1 MLGDR
6 QYMRRDNVPTPWSV
20 TIVLLVINI
29 LFFFLEY
36 SDGKRSETW
45 FLKYGALSLDGLKQ
59 GFIWQ
64 FITFQFLHG
73 GLPHL
78 VFNSLGLYFFGRP
91 LEGMLGRRD
100 FLKLYLFSGVLG
112 GVLQALLG
120 FIVPQIAG
128 PMVGASAGICGLVA
142 AFSVLAPDS
151 QIYVWFVLP
160 MRARYFL
167 PIMFGLTLLF
177 LVASIKDTSTDGGHV
192 AHAAHL
198 GGILGGLAYLKWRHG
213 LGVPRFSWPRFRRT
227 LPRRELVTTRS
238 ARSSFWRKESSK
250 IADDIPPAE
259 FISRE
264 VDPILDK
271 ISAHGIQ
278 SLTERERK
286 ILEAARAKMSKR

>member
-1 MLGDR
+1 MLADR
-6 QYMRRDNVPTPWSV
+6 QYMRRDNAPANWSI
-20 TIVLLVINI
+20 TIVLLVINV
-29 LFFFLEY
+29 LVFFLEN
-36 SDGKRSETW
+36 SNGDRTRNW
-45 FLKYGALSLDGLKQ
+45 FLEYGALSLEGLKR

-64 FITFQFLHG
+64 FVTFQFLHD
-73 GLPHL
+73 GLTHL
-78 VFNSLGLYFFGRP
+78 VFNSLGLYFLGRP

-120 FIVPQIAG
+120 FMFPQIAG
-128 PMVGASAGICGLVA
+128 PMVGASAGICGLIA

-151 QIYVWFVLP
+151 QIYLWFVLP
-160 MRARYFL
+160 IRARYFL
-167 PIMFGLTLLF
+167 PIMTGLTLLF
-177 LVASIKDTSTDGGHV
+177 LMSSVLSSTASRV
-192 AHAAHL
+192 AHSAHL
-198 GGILGGLAYLKWRHG
+198 GGILGGIAYLKWLNG
-213 LGVPRFSWPRFRRT
+213 MSVPLFGWPRFRRG

-238 ARSSFWRKESSK
+238 ARRSFWRKESSK
-250 IADDIPPAE
+250 PEDDLPPAE

-264 VDPILDK
+264 VDPILHK

>member
-1 MLGDR
+1 MLAHR
-6 QYMRRDNVPTPWSV
+6 QYMRRDNVPTPWSI
-20 TIVLLVINI
+20 TIVLLVFNI
-29 LFFFLEY
+29 LVFFLEY
-36 SDGKRSETW
+36 SDGKRSENW
-45 FLKYGALSLDGLKQ
+45 FLKYGALSLEGLKR

-78 VFNSLGLYFFGRP
+78 VLNSLGLYFLGRP

-100 FLKLYLFSGVLG
+100 FIKLYLFSGVLG
-112 GVLQALLG
+112 GVLQTLLA
-120 FIVPQIAG
+120 FVSPRFAG
-128 PMVGASAGICGLVA
+128 PMVGASAGICGLIA

-151 QIYVWFVLP
+151 QIYLWFVLP
-160 MRARYFL
+160 IRGRYFL

-177 LVASIKDTSTDGGHV
+177 LVTSSEDSYV

-198 GGILGGLAYLKWRHG
+198 GGMLGGLAYLKWRHG
-213 LGVPRFSWPRFRRT
+213 LGVPLFSWPRFRRA

-238 ARSSFWRKESSK
+238 ARSRSSFWRKESSK
-250 IADDIPPAE
+250 LADDLPPAE

>member
-1 MLGDR
+1 MLADR
-6 QYMRRDNVPTPWSV
+6 QYMRRDNAPANWSI
-20 TIVLLVINI
+20 TIVLLVINV
-29 LFFFLEY
+29 LVFFLEY
-36 SDGKRSETW
+36 SNGTRSRSW
-45 FLKYGALSLDGLKQ
+45 VLDYGALSMEGLKR

-64 FITFQFLHG
+64 FVTFQFLHD

-78 VFNSLGLYFFGRP
+78 VLNSLGLYFFGRP

-100 FLKLYLFSGVLG
+100 FLRLYLFSGVLG

-120 FIVPQIAG
+120 FFSPQFAG
-128 PMVGASAGICGLVA
+128 PMVGASAGICGLIA

-151 QIYVWFVLP
+151 QIYLWFVLP
-160 MRARYFL
+160 IRARYFL
-167 PIMFGLTLLF
+167 PIMFGLTLLL
-177 LVASIKDTSTDGGHV
+177 LVTSSDSHV

-198 GGILGGLAYLKWRHG
+198 GGILGGIAYLKWLNG
-213 LGVPRFSWPRFRRT
+213 LGVPLFSWPRFRRA

-238 ARSSFWRKESSK
+238 ARRSFWRKESSK
-250 IADDIPPAE
+250 PEDDLPPAE

-286 ILEAARAKMSKR
+286 ILEAARAKMSRR

>member
-1 MLGDR
+1 MLADR
-6 QYMRRDNVPTPWSV
+6 QYMRGDNAPTPWSI
-20 TIVLLVINI
+20 TIVLLVFNI
-29 LFFFLEY
+29 LVFFLEY
-36 SDGKRSETW
+36 SDGEGSKIQKW
-45 FLKYGALSLDGLKQ
+45 FMEYGALSLEGLKH

-64 FITFQFLHG
+64 FVTFQFLHG

-78 VFNSLGLYFFGRP
+78 VLNSIGLYFFGRP

-100 FLKLYLFSGVLG
+100 FIKLYLFSGVLG
-112 GVLQALLG
+112 GVLQVLLSLI
-120 FIVPQIAG
+120 FPQIAG

-142 AFSVLAPDS
+142 AFSLLAPDS
-151 QIYVWFVLP
+151 QIYLWFVLP
-160 MRARYFL
+160 IRGRYFL

-177 LVASIKDTSTDGGHV
+177 LVSSIVTLTESHV

-198 GGILGGLAYLKWRHG
+198 GGILGGMAYLKWQHG
-213 LGVPRFSWPRFRRT
+213 LRVPLFGWPRFRRAS
-227 LPRRELVTTRS
+227 PRRELVTTRS
-238 ARSSFWRKESSK
+238 ARTSFWRKESSK
-250 IADDIPPAE
+250 LVDDLPPAE

>member
-1 MLGDR
+1 MLADR
-6 QYMRRDNVPTPWSV
+6 QYMRRDHVPTPWSI
-20 TIVLLVINI
+20 TIVLLVFNI
-29 LFFFLEY
+29 VVFFLEY
-36 SDGKRSETW
+36 SNGDRSKNWVLE
-45 FLKYGALSLDGLKQ
+45 YGALSLEGLKR

-64 FITFQFLHG
+64 FVTFQFLHG
-73 GLPHL
+73 GLAHL

-91 LEGMLGRRD
+91 LEGMLGRRE
-100 FLKLYLFSGVLG
+100 FTKLYLFSGVLG
-112 GVLQALLG
+112 GVLQTLLG
-120 FIVPQIAG
+120 FVSPRFAG
-128 PMVGASAGICGLVA
+128 PMVGASAGICGLIA

-151 QIYVWFVLP
+151 QIYLWFVLP
-160 MRARYFL
+160 IRGRYFL
-167 PIMFGLTLLF
+167 PIMFVLTVLL
-177 LVASIKDTSTDGGHV
+177 LVTSDEYSHV

-198 GGILGGLAYLKWRHG
+198 GGMLGGMAYLKWRHG
-213 LGVPRFSWPRFRRT
+213 LGAPLFSWPRFRRA

-250 IADDIPPAE
+250 LVDDLPPAE

>member
-1 MLGDR
+1 MLADR
-6 QYMRRDNVPTPWSV
+6 QYMRRDNVPTPWSI
-20 TIVLLVINI
+20 TIVLLVFNI
-29 LFFFLEY
+29 LVFFLEY
-36 SDGKRSETW
+36 SDGSRSKNW
-45 FLKYGALSLDGLKQ
+45 FLEYGALSLEGLKQ

-100 FLKLYLFSGVLG
+100 FLKLYLFSGVIG

-120 FIVPQIAG
+120 FIFPRIAG

-160 MRARYFL
+160 IRARYFL

-177 LVASIKDTSTDGGHV
+177 LVTSVESHV

-198 GGILGGLAYLKWRHG
+198 GGILGGIAYLKWLHG
-213 LGVPRFSWPRFRRT
+213 LNIPLFGWSRVRRT
-227 LPRRELVTTRS
+227 LPRREVVTTRP
-238 ARSSFWRKESSK
+238 ARRAFWRK
-250 IADDIPPAE
+250 
-259 FISRE
+259 
-264 VDPILDK
+264 
-271 ISAHGIQ
+271 
-278 SLTERERK
+278 
-286 ILEAARAKMSKR
+286 

>member
-1 MLGDR
+1 MLADR
-6 QYMRRDNVPTPWSV
+6 QYMRRDNAPTHWSI
-20 TIVLLVINI
+20 TIVLLVFNI
-29 LFFFLEY
+29 LVFFLEY
-36 SDGKRSETW
+36 SDGDRSRKW
-45 FLKYGALSLDGLKQ
+45 FEEYGALSLEGLKR

-78 VFNSLGLYFFGRP
+78 VLNSLGLYFFGRP

-112 GVLQALLG
+112 GGLQALLG
-120 FIVPQIAG
+120 FIFPQIAG

-160 MRARYFL
+160 IRARYFL

-177 LVASIKDTSTDGGHV
+177 LVTSIVSSTESHV

-198 GGILGGLAYLKWRHG
+198 GGILGGMAYLKWLHG
-213 LGVPRFSWPRFRRT
+213 LSGPRFSWPRFRRA
-227 LPRRELVTTRS
+227 LPRRELVATRS
-238 ARSSFWRKESSK
+238 ARHSFWRKESSK
-250 IADDIPPAE
+250 PVDDLPPAE

>member
-1 MLGDR
+1 MLADR

-20 TIVLLVINI
+20 TIVLLVFNI
-29 LFFFLEY
+29 VVFFLEY
-36 SDGKRSETW
+36 SNGDLSKSWVLR
-45 FLKYGALSLDGLKQ
+45 YGALSLEGLKR

-73 GLPHL
+73 GMTHL
-78 VFNSLGLYFFGRP
+78 VLNSLGLYFLGRP

-100 FLKLYLFSGVLG
+100 FIKLYLFSGVLG
-112 GVLQALLG
+112 GVLQTLLA
-120 FIVPQIAG
+120 FVSPRFAG
-128 PMVGASAGICGLVA
+128 PMVGASAGICGLIA

-151 QIYVWFVLP
+151 QIYLWFVLP
-160 MRARYFL
+160 IRGRYFL

-177 LVASIKDTSTDGGHV
+177 LVTSSEDSYV

-198 GGILGGLAYLKWRHG
+198 GGMLGGLAYLKWRHG
-213 LGVPRFSWPRFRRT
+213 LGVPLFSWPRFRRA

-250 IADDIPPAE
+250 LAEDLPPAE

>member
-1 MLGDR
+1 MLADR
-6 QYMRRDNVPTPWSV
+6 QYMRRDNVPANWSI
-20 TIVLLVINI
+20 TIVLLVFNI
-29 LFFFLEY
+29 LVFFLEY
-36 SDGKRSETW
+36 SNGDRSKIQNW
-45 FLKYGALSLDGLKQ
+45 FLEYGALSLEGLKR

-73 GLPHL
+73 GLTHL
-78 VFNSLGLYFFGRP
+78 VLNSVGLYFFGRP

-112 GVLQALLG
+112 GALQALLG
-120 FIVPQIAG
+120 LIFPQFAG
-128 PMVGASAGICGLVA
+128 PMVGASAGICGLIA

-151 QIYVWFVLP
+151 QIYLWFVLP
-160 MRARYFL
+160 IRAQYFL

-177 LVASIKDTSTDGGHV
+177 LMTSMVTSTESHV

-198 GGILGGLAYLKWRHG
+198 GGILGGVAYLKWLHG
-213 LGVPRFSWPRFRRT
+213 LGGPLFSWPRFRRA

-238 ARSSFWRKESSK
+238 ARRSFWRKESAK
-250 IADDIPPAE
+250 PADDLPPAE

>member
-1 MLGDR
+1 MLADR
-6 QYMRRDNVPTPWSV
+6 QYMRRDNAPTHWSI
-20 TIVLLVINI
+20 TIVLLVFNI
-29 LFFFLEY
+29 LVFFLEY
-36 SDGKRSETW
+36 SDGDRSRKW
-45 FLKYGALSLDGLKQ
+45 FEEYGALSLEGLKR

-73 GLPHL
+73 GLTHL
-78 VFNSLGLYFFGRP
+78 VLNSLGLYFFGRP

-112 GVLQALLG
+112 GVLQALLS
-120 FIVPQIAG
+120 FIFPQIAG

-160 MRARYFL
+160 IRARYFL

-177 LVASIKDTSTDGGHV
+177 LVTSIVSSTESHV

-198 GGILGGLAYLKWRHG
+198 GGILGGMAYLKWRHG
-213 LGVPRFSWPRFRRT
+213 LGVPLFSWPRFRRA
-227 LPRRELVTTRS
+227 LPRRELVATRS
-238 ARSSFWRKESSK
+238 ARHSFWRKESSK
-250 IADDIPPAE
+250 PVDDLPPAE

>member
-1 MLGDR
+1 MLADR

-20 TIVLLVINI
+20 TIVLLVFNI
-29 LFFFLEY
+29 VVFFLEY
-36 SDGKRSETW
+36 SNGDLSKSWVLR
-45 FLKYGALSLDGLKQ
+45 YGALSLEGLKR

-73 GLPHL
+73 GMTHL
-78 VFNSLGLYFFGRP
+78 VLNSLGLYFLGRP

-100 FLKLYLFSGVLG
+100 FIKLYLFSGVLG
-112 GVLQALLG
+112 GVLQTLLG
-120 FIVPQIAG
+120 FVSPRFAG
-128 PMVGASAGICGLVA
+128 PMVGASAGICGLIA
-142 AFSVLAPDS
+142 AFSMLAPDS
-151 QIYVWFVLP
+151 QIYLWFVLP
-160 MRARYFL
+160 IRARYFL

-177 LVASIKDTSTDGGHV
+177 LVTSTEDSHV

-198 GGILGGLAYLKWRHG
+198 GGMLGGMAYLKWRHG
-213 LGVPRFSWPRFRRT
+213 LGVPLFRWPRFRRA
-227 LPRRELVTTRS
+227 LPRSELVTTRS
-238 ARSSFWRKESSK
+238 AKHSFWRKESSK
-250 IADDIPPAE
+250 PVDDLPPAE

>member
-1 MLGDR
+1 MLADR
-6 QYMRRDNVPTPWSV
+6 QYMRRENAPANWSITV
-20 TIVLLVINI
+20 VLLVFNI
-29 LFFFLEY
+29 LIFFLEY
-36 SDGKRSETW
+36 SNVPRSRAWVLE
-45 FLKYGALSLDGLKQ
+45 YGALSLEGLKQ
-59 GFIWQ
+59 GFLWQ
-64 FITFQFLHG
+64 FITFQFLHD

-78 VFNSLGLYFFGRP
+78 VLNSLGLYFFGRP
-91 LEGMLGRRD
+91 LEGLLGRRD
-100 FLKLYLFSGVLG
+100 FLRLYLFSGVLG

-120 FIVPQIAG
+120 LVSPRFAG
-128 PMVGASAGICGLVA
+128 PMVGASAGICGLIA
-142 AFSVLAPDS
+142 AFSLLAPDS

-160 MRARYFL
+160 IRARYFL

-177 LVASIKDTSTDGGHV
+177 LVGSTESHV

-198 GGILGGLAYLKWRHG
+198 GGILGGMAYLKWLNG
-213 LGVPRFSWPRFRRT
+213 LGVPLFSWPRFRRA

-238 ARSSFWRKESSK
+238 ARRSFWRKESSK
-250 IADDIPPAE
+250 PVDDLPPAE

>member
-1 MLGDR
+1 MLADR
-6 QYMRRDNVPTPWSV
+6 QYMRRDNPPSPWSV
-20 TIVLLVINI
+20 TTVLLVFNI
-29 LFFFLEY
+29 LVFFLEY
-36 SDGKRSETW
+36 SNGAQSRSW
-45 FLKYGALSLDGLKQ
+45 ALDYGALSLEGLKR

-64 FITFQFLHG
+64 FITFQFLHD

-78 VFNSLGLYFFGRP
+78 VLNSIGLYCFGRP

-100 FLKLYLFSGVLG
+100 FIKLYLLSGVLG
-112 GVLQALLG
+112 GLLQALLG
-120 FIVPQIAG
+120 FVSPRFAG
-128 PMVGASAGICGLVA
+128 PMVGASAGICGLIA

-160 MRARYFL
+160 IRARYFL
-167 PIMFGLTLLF
+167 PIMLGLTLLF
-177 LVASIKDTSTDGGHV
+177 LVTSTEGHV

-198 GGILGGLAYLKWRHG
+198 GGILGGIGYLKWLHG
-213 LGVPRFSWPRFRRT
+213 LGRPLFSWPRFRRT

>member
-1 MLGDR
+1 MLADR
-6 QYMRRDNVPTPWSV
+6 QYMRRDNAPANWSV
-20 TIVLLVINI
+20 TIVLLVINV
-29 LFFFLEY
+29 LVFFLEY
-36 SDGKRSETW
+36 SGGDRSKKW
-45 FLKYGALSLDGLKQ
+45 FLEYGALSLEGLKR

-73 GLPHL
+73 GMTHL
-78 VFNSLGLYFFGRP
+78 VLNSLGLYFLGRP

-100 FLKLYLFSGVLG
+100 FLRLYLFSGVLG

-120 FIVPQIAG
+120 FIFPQIAG
-128 PMVGASAGICGLVA
+128 PMVGASAGICGLIA

-151 QIYVWFVLP
+151 QIYLWFVLP
-160 MRARYFL
+160 IRARYFL
-167 PIMFGLTLLF
+167 PIMFGLTLLL
-177 LVASIKDTSTDGGHV
+177 LVTSSESHV

-198 GGILGGLAYLKWRHG
+198 GGILGGIAYLKWLNG
-213 LGVPRFSWPRFRRT
+213 LSVPLFGWSRFRRG

-238 ARSSFWRKESSK
+238 ARRSFWRKESSK
-250 IADDIPPAE
+250 PEDDLPPAE

-286 ILEAARAKMSKR
+286 ILEAARAKMSRR

>member
-1 MLGDR
+1 
-6 QYMRRDNVPTPWSV
+6 MRRDNGPTPWSI
-20 TIVLLVINI
+20 TIVLLVVNI
-29 LFFFLEY
+29 VVFFLEY
-36 SDGKRSETW
+36 SNGDRSRSWVLE
-45 FLKYGALSLDGLKQ
+45 YGALSPDGLKR

-100 FLKLYLFSGVLG
+100 FIRLYLFSGVLG
-112 GVLQALLG
+112 GVLQTLLG
-120 FIVPQIAG
+120 FVSLRFAG
-128 PMVGASAGICGLVA
+128 PMVGASAGICGLIA

-151 QIYVWFVLP
+151 QIYIWFVLP
-160 MRARYFL
+160 IRARYFL
-167 PIMFGLTLLF
+167 PIMLGLTLLF
-177 LVASIKDTSTDGGHV
+177 LVTEAPATEDHV
-192 AHAAHL
+192 ARVAHGAHL
-198 GGILGGLAYLKWRHG
+198 GGILAGLAYLKWRHG
-213 LGVPRFSWPRFRRT
+213 VGMPLFNWPRFRRA

-238 ARSSFWRKESSK
+238 AKRSFWRKESSRPV
-250 IADDIPPAE
+250 DDLPPAE